1 MSKKQDD
8 VSSSETGLDEATV
21 VPGQGDL
28 SKIKKVDLSLH
39 GDGISHWQDEPQ
51 DADNAGGA
59 EKVQD
64 KDRE

>member
-1 MSKKQDD
+1 MSKQKDA
-8 VSSSETGLDEATV
+8 SSSSGEIEETPE

-51 DADNAGGA
+51 DAEDADA
-59 EKVQD
+59 TVRD

>member
-1 MSKKQDD
+1 MSNQKDASNDQA
-8 VSSSETGLDEATV
+8 VPGETPS

-51 DADNAGGA
+51 KSGDADGD
-59 EKVQD
+59 VQD
-64 KDRE
+64 KDQE